1 MVAVQSPSPS
11 PVWFAGLVWE
21 SGAIFALHALDAMTT
36 LWALSLGAVELN
48 GVAAFLLRGGAAS
61 FLAAKVLFAGWV
73 IIGLAWIH
81 REWSTRHARIG
92 ARANILILT
101 AVVAWN
107 GTMLA
112 ILT

>member
-1 MVAVQSPSPS
+1 MVAAQPVGPS

-21 SGAIFALHALDAMTT
+21 SGAIFALHALDAITT

-48 GVAAFLLRGGAAS
+48 GVAAFLLSGGPAS

-73 IIGLAWIH
+73 VIGLAWIH
-81 REWSTRHARIG
+81 REWSSRHARIG
-92 ARANILILT
+92 ARANILVLT
-101 AVVAWN
+101 AVVSWN

-112 ILT
+112 ILA

>member
-1 MVAVQSPSPS
+1 MVQQAAGPS

-21 SGAIFALHALDAMTT
+21 SAAIVALHALDAATT

-48 GVAAFLLRGGAAS
+48 GVAGFLLAGGAAS
-61 FLAAKVLFAGWV
+61 FLAVKLLFAGWV
-73 IIGLAWIH
+73 VIGLAWIH
-81 REWSTRHARIG
+81 REWSVRHARLG
-92 ARANILILT
+92 ARANILVLT

-112 ILT
+112 FLA